1 MRLPTLIL
9 LFILLLIGAFSVLNW
24 GVFMAPTDVTLGFAT
39 VQLPLGLFMLG
50 LLVLVCAMFLLYV
63 VYLQASAL
71 LDTRRHTRELR
82 SNREL
87 ADQAEAS
94 RFTELRAFLEAGLDK
109 QAAQQGQTQAAL
121 LARIEQLEQAL
132 RTAVEQNG
140 NSLAASLGELEDRLD
155 AAGGTP
161 PERG

>member
-9 LFILLLIGAFSVLNW
+9 LFILLLIAAFSVLNW
-24 GVFMAPTDVTLGFAT
+24 GVFMAPTEVTLGFAT
-39 VQLPLGLFMLG
+39 VQLPLGLLMLG
-50 LLVLVCAMFLLYV
+50 LLVLVCALFLLYV

-94 RFTELRAFLEAGLDK
+94 RFTELRAFLEAGLDR
-109 QAAQQGQTQAAL
+109 QATQQADTQAAL

-132 RTAVEQNG
+132 RTVVEQSG
-140 NSLAASLGELEDRLD
+140 NSLAASLGELEDRLEAD
-155 AAGGTP
+155 DTP